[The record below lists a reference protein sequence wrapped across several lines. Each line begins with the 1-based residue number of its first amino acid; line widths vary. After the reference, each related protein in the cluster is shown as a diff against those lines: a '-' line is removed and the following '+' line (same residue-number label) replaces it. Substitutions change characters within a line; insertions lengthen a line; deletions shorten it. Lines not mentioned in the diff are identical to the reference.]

1 MMSAESIRSQQ
12 AGMSEN
18 LLRLGYWVMVIMLI
32 IIGSSLAFGAP
43 VSIAENLTMFPV
55 FLVIFFWGYL
65 GLGKRHKDERLAK
78 MATKAMTTSWIL
90 SLFLASLLT
99 MTVANNLLNLN
110 GLQTLGVI
118 IAMMVGSMAV
128 FNEIYKRKGD
138 IDF

>member
-1 MMSAESIRSQQ
+1 MMPAESIRSQQ

-43 VSIAENLTMFPV
+43 ASIAENLTMFPV